1 MTKNLLDIPTEE
13 LLEKFGKGKHVPG
26 SGSAAAFQG
35 MISSKLLVTVIS
47 LTCDS
52 KRNKNYGSVAPELL
66 KMLEKIQERI
76 FPELTK
82 LFYKDSYHFDR
93 AIKFRAER
101 DQAEDPAIATNLERQ
116 AQKELKIAID
126 IPLDIAALNIEL
138 AEMAS
143 FIFDNGWKA
152 VRGDSQVA
160 LSGAISAMAGCISII
175 NLNLLTFG
183 GDQYVYID
191 QIVEKVKILK
201 KIYYELHESA
211 NSKMESLELELKER
225 IPLYKGVTEILSKV
239 KSKSYLSDAEIESSA
254 IDLQQLIYEHRN
266 VIWKKN
272 NSVTPLMMLNPALA
286 LQKVLGYKYFLMDE
300 IILSNQED
308 YTNVA
313 GIIDQRDKLILISKQ
328 YSIQTQNF
336 TTAHELGHA
345 MLHSELVMHRD
356 KPLDGSNQSSSRSK
370 EEIQADKF
378 AAYFL
383 MPKKQIIKEFKK
395 RFQTD
400 KFLINELTAFNL
412 IKAGPDKLKSEVKNI
427 KGLARKLA
435 NSERYENHSFEAM
448 TKIFN
453 VSTEAMAIRLQEIS
467 LIEI

>member
-1 MTKNLLDIPTEE
+1 MTKNLLDISTEE

-47 LTCDS
+47 LTCDI
-52 KRNKNYGSVAPELL
+52 KRNKSYSIVVPELL
-66 KMLEKIQERI
+66 NMLEKIQERI

-82 LFYKDSYHFDR
+82 LFYNDSYHFDR
-93 AIKFRAER
+93 AIKLRTER
-101 DQAEDPAIATNLERQ
+101 DKAKDHAIATNLERQ

-126 IPLDIAALNIEL
+126 IPLEIAALNIEL

-143 FIFDNGWKA
+143 YIFDNGWKA

-160 LSGAISAMAGCISII
+160 LNGAISAMAGCISII

-183 GDQYVYID
+183 GDQYEY
-191 QIVEKVKILK
+191 IVEIGKKVDILK
-201 KIYYELHESA
+201 KIYYELHENA
-211 NSKMESLELELKER
+211 NSKIENLEAELKVR

-239 KSKSYLSDAEIESSA
+239 KSKPYLSDVEIESCA
-254 IDLQQLIYEHRN
+254 IKLQQLIYEHRDF
-266 VIWKKN
+266 IWKED
-272 NSVTPLMMLNPALA
+272 NSASPLSMLNPALA
-286 LQKVLGYKYFLMDE
+286 LQKVLGYRYYLMDE
-300 IILSNQED
+300 IILSDQED

-328 YSIQTQNF
+328 YIIQTQNF

-356 KPLDGSNQSSSRSK
+356 KPLDVSNQTSIRSK

-383 MPKKQIIKEFKK
+383 MPKKQIIKEFIN

-412 IKAGPDKLKSEVKNI
+412 IKAGPDKLKSEVKDI
-427 KGLARKLA
+427 RGLARKLA
-435 NSERYENHSFEAM
+435 DSERYENHSFEAM

-453 VSTEAMAIRLQEIS
+453 VSTEAMAIRFQEIS